1 MLLFSGKAFHKIGDM
16 FGNQP
21 KEDFNQMTDRL
32 WLYKGLLD
40 AMPELWHVSALDC

>member
-1 MLLFSGKAFHKIGDM
+1 M

-21 KEDFNQMTDRL
+21 KEDFDQMTDRL

-40 AMPELWHVSALDC
+40 AMPELWQVCFTNVLFVQAT